1 MSVERGALL
10 LAALALIARDAPA
23 QRTVTVRADNDA
35 FNFWQAPWNRPDE
48 EYTSGVRLT
57 VDYAGRAWWARGR
70 RGAGSGCGDSATT
83 CAGHSY
89 AIGQDMYTAARSH
102 QQPEPQAGS
111 RPDAGVLWLSA
122 SSTRASAAQVTEVRW
137 TVGVTGK
144 PALAAPMQRFF
155 HDLAPAFNR
164 PIDWTAQLPTE
175 PVFAVSYDQRRLRT
189 VGAMELQPHAGAS
202 LGNLLTEARVGIGS
216 RIGRSLRPGG
226 AARSGRLPTWEV
238 VSDATLRGV
247 ARNESLSGTFFRP
260 SAHVALR
267 PVVAELQ
274 AGLRLRWRGLRVAWI
289 AHQTSAEYRTRSGTH
304 AWSTLEAGWST
315 ER

>member
-1 MSVERGALL
+1 MRRPRVALL
-10 LAALALIARDAPA
+10 LLALVLPARDAAA
-23 QRTVTVRADNDA
+23 QRAVSVRADNDA

-70 RGAGSGCGDSATT
+70 RGAGGGCEDATT
-83 CAGHSY
+83 PCAGHSY
-89 AIGQDMYTAARSH
+89 AFGQDIYTAARSRE
-102 QQPEPQAGS
+102 QLVPPAGS

-122 SSTRASAAQVTEVRW
+122 SSTRASAARVTEVRW

-155 HDLAPAFNR
+155 HDFAPAFNR

-175 PVFAVSYDQRRLRT
+175 PVFAVSYDQRRSRT
-189 VGAMELQPHAGAS
+189 VGAVELQPHAGGS
-202 LGNLLTEARVGIGS
+202 LGNLLTEVRVGLGS
-216 RIGRSLRPGG
+216 RIGPGLRPRG
-226 AARSGRLPTWEV
+226 AAPNRRLPTWEL

-260 SAHVALR
+260 SNRVALR
-267 PVVAELQ
+267 PVVTELQ
-274 AGLRLRWRGLRVAWI
+274 AGLNVRWRALSLAWI
-289 AHQTSAEYRTRSGTH
+289 AHQTSAEYRTRRGTH

-315 ER
+315 GR